1 MKKEFENPTQ
11 YEWGPFPFGDNGARI
26 FDIRYD
32 PVFKAVFTKET
43 ADSRGAL
50 SYLISA
56 LIGRTVTVET
66 ITANEPASAFLGQ
79 KKIRYDIACRSKN
92 GEPVNVE
99 MSFHPIEDEL
109 ERLEYFAS
117 RLFVGQDIQ
126 GIEKSYSDLKG
137 TYQISILAQK
147 LFFPDKNL
155 THVFEFHDP
164 QTHVSLGGKIRI
176 ITLEL
181 EKTAVFIGN
190 PVEEMTNAERWAA
203 YFQYLTNEAKREKI
217 NEIIDCEEG
226 IAMAMNALCQ
236 ITADEKEYARLTS
249 LMKGELDWRS
259 SMKDAKREGL
269 AEGRMEGLMEGLA
282 KGHDEGLA
290 KGFTEGLNK
299 ASLDIAQKMK
309 GMGDSIEKIHTI
321 TGIPLET
328 ITQL

>member
-1 MKKEFENPTQ
+1 MMKTETQIPTQ
-11 YEWGPFPFGDNGARI
+11 YEWGPFPFGDNGVCI

-43 ADSRGAL
+43 AKSRGAL
-50 SYLISA
+50 SSLISA
-56 LIGRTVTVET
+56 LIGRTVTVEA
-66 ITANEPASAFLGQ
+66 ITANEPPTSYMGQ

-109 ERLEYFAS
+109 NRLEYFAS

-126 GIEKSYSDLKG
+126 GIDKSYSDLKE

-155 THVFEFHDP
+155 THIFEFYDP
-164 QTHVSLGGKIRI
+164 QTHVSLDGKIRI

-181 EKTAVFIGN
+181 EKTTVFISKS
-190 PVEEMTNAERWAA
+190 VEEMSNAERWAA
-203 YFQYLTNEAKREKI
+203 YFQYLTDEAKREKI

-226 IAMAMNALCQ
+226 IAMAMDALCQ
-236 ITADEKEYARLTS
+236 VTADEEEYARLTS

-259 SMKDAKREGL
+259 SMKDAKREGRN
-269 AEGRMEGLMEGLA
+269 E
-282 KGHDEGLA
+282 
-290 KGFTEGLNK
+290 

-309 GMGDSIEKIHTI
+309 EMGDSIEKIHTI
-321 TGIPLET
+321 TGLPLET
-328 ITQL
+328 IAQL

>member
-1 MKKEFENPTQ
+1 MQTKFENPAQ
-11 YEWGPFPFGDNGARI
+11 YGWGPFPFGDDGARI

-50 SYLISA
+50 SRLISA

-66 ITANEPASAFLGQ
+66 IVANEPASSYLGQ

-109 ERLEYFAS
+109 NRLEYFAS

-126 GIEKSYSDLKG
+126 GIDKSYSDLKG

-155 THVFEFHDP
+155 THVFEFYDP
-164 QTHVSLGGKIRI
+164 QTHVSLDGKIRI

-181 EKTAVFIGN
+181 EKSAMFIDK
-190 PVEEMTNAERWAA
+190 PIEETTTTERWAA
-203 YFQYLTNEAKREKI
+203 YFQYLTDEAKREKI
-217 NEIIDCEEG
+217 DEIIDREEG

-236 ITADEKEYARLTS
+236 VTADEEEYARLTS

-269 AEGRMEGLMEGLA
+269 AEGRNE
-282 KGHDEGLA
+282 
-290 KGFTEGLNK
+290 
-299 ASLDIAQKMK
+299 ASLDIARNLK
-309 GMGDSIEKIHTI
+309 GMGLPISQIAEGTGLSIETI
-321 TGIPLET
+321 ERM
-328 ITQL
+328 